1 MNICKKSSDR
11 KTNWL
16 TNLNVQNIISY
27 LGLAFVIVL
36 FAILTQGKSVKF
48 ANIQRVLLQSVLL
61 IIGSVGATFTI
72 AHGHLDF
79 SLGGIMGMSV
89 ALGGLVGT
97 WIPELTIP
105 AIIAVAVFAEV
116 LVVLIH
122 IALDIPSFIVSL
134 AMMFI
139 TKGILIGVTQTVPVG
154 LNAMYTEW
162 DKPSVYFIVLAVVLV
177 ASFVL
182 FEYTKIG
189 KYNKAIGS
197 NFVAAIT
204 NGIPVNLYKVLAF
217 IVSGVALGICA
228 FLNFVRAGGVSATTG
243 AGYEI
248 NVLISLVLGGT
259 SLTGGTSVK
268 MRGAIIG
275 CLILTVLENGLVIL
289 GIQPAMMGLIKGVLF
304 LTAIALAYDR
314 KTGQIIA

>member
-1 MNICKKSSDR
+1 M
-11 KTNWL
+11 KTFKENHEQKINGR
-16 TNLNVQNIISY
+16 TGQNLQNVISY
-27 LGLAFVIVL
+27 IGLAFVLVL
-36 FAILTQGKSVKF
+36 FAILTQGKSVKI
-48 ANIQRVLLQSVLL
+48 ANIQRILLQSVLL

-97 WIPELTIP
+97 WIPALTIP
-105 AIIAVAVFAEV
+105 AVIAVAVIAEV

-122 IALDIPSFIVSL
+122 IALNIPSFIVSL

-154 LNAMYTEW
+154 LNAMYAGW
-162 DKPSVYFIVLAVVLV
+162 DKPIVYFIVLVVVLI
-177 ASFVL
+177 ASFIL
-182 FEYTKIG
+182 FEFTKIG
-189 KYNKAIGS
+189 KFNKAIGS
-197 NFVAAIT
+197 NFVAAAT
-204 NGIPVNLYKVLAF
+204 NGVPVNLYKILAF
-217 IVSGVALGICA
+217 IVSGVALGISA

-248 NVLISLVLGGT
+248 NVLIALVLGGT